1 MTLKDL
7 IEQLCGERNMSVRDV
22 ERKAEIKPRTIQ
34 HWDSSEPSAKKL
46 YKVAIA
52 LGVPSEELL
61 AVYDT
66 ELGTLSYVKKEKTPT
81 LLNAEEAE
89 VIKLYRKADPHDKN
103 NVKQILSRYQED
115 TASAVG

>member
-1 MTLKDL
+1 MTMKDL
-7 IEQLCGERNMSVRDV
+7 IEQLCGERNITVRDV

-61 AVYDT
+61 AVYDA

-89 VIKLYRKADPHDKN
+89 VIKLYRKADPHDKE